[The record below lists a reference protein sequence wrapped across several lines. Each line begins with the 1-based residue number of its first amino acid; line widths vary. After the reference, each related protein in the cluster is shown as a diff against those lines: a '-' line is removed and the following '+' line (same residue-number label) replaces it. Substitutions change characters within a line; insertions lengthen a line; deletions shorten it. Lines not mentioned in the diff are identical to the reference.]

1 MDANDLYI
9 LGELQAN
16 ARMSNADI
24 ARELKMAPSA
34 ILERIRKLEQ
44 KGLVVGYEARLAP
57 EALGLELIAFVFVK
71 ADERPFTGKIG
82 KALAAIAEV
91 QEVHNVAGEDCY
103 LLKIRARGTADL
115 ARILREDL
123 SAIKGITS
131 TRTTIV
137 LDTVKETAKISLN
150 HLQETKK
157 PKESGSASA

>member
-16 ARMSNADI
+16 ARISNAEI

-44 KGLVVGYEARLAP
+44 RGLVVGYEARLSP
-57 EALGLELIAFVFVK
+57 EALGLGLIAFVFVK

-82 KALAAIAEV
+82 KALAAIPEV
-91 QEVHNVAGEDCY
+91 QEVHNVAGDDCY
-103 LLKIRARGTADL
+103 LVKIRTQGTADV

-123 SAIKGITS
+123 SAIRGITS

-137 LDTVKETAKISLN
+137 LDTVKETGKLSLK
-150 HLQETKK
+150 HLQDQDGTAGAQ
-157 PKESGSASA
+157 S

>member
-1 MDANDLYI
+1 
-9 LGELQAN
+9 
-16 ARMSNADI
+16 
-24 ARELKMAPSA
+24 MAPSA

-44 KGLVVGYEARLAP
+44 RGLVVGYEARLSP
-57 EALGLELIAFVFVK
+57 TALGLELIAFVFVK

-82 KALAAIAEV
+82 KALAAIPEV

-137 LDTVKETAKISLN
+137 LDTVKETSTLSLK
-150 HLQETKK
+150 HLQENKNSEK
-157 PKESGSASA
+157 PGSAGS